1 MDILQMTS
9 ATDFSVRGHI
19 GWGLGSYSYLYLPP
33 APPPFLGLLLLLF
46 SVPSRPPPASWLE
59 RLAHASPF
67 GVGRYKHLYVTLVS
81 ISALVTSCRYK
92 TLSFHLIA
100 GGGRHGYLADDVCY

>member
-59 RLAHASPF
+59 RLAHASSLRCGKVQTPLC
-67 GVGRYKHLYVTLVS
+67 Y
-81 ISALVTSCRYK
+81 
-92 TLSFHLIA
+92 LSLNLRSGDFLP
-100 GGGRHGYLADDVCY
+100 V